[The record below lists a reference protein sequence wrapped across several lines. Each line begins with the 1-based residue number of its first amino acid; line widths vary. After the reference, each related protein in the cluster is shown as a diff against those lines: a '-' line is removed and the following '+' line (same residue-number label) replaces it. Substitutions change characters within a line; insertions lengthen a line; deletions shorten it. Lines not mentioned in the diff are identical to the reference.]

1 MRKVK
6 MNEAVK
12 KVLVSEQEIK
22 EICERLGAQI
32 SKDYEGKELVVVG
45 MLKGCAPFM
54 MELIKHITIPMRMDF
69 MQITSYHG
77 GTESNTVVFKK
88 DIEMNVAGKHVII
101 VDDIID
107 TGKTIMEVLNIFKT
121 RRVAS
126 IELACLLDKPE
137 GRVVEY
143 NPKYVGT
150 TIPKEFV
157 IGYGLD
163 FDELYRNLPFVGVL
177 KEEYYQ

>member
-107 TGKTIMEVLNIFKT
+107 TGKTIMEVFNIFKT

-137 GRVVEY
+137 GRVVDY

>member
-54 MELIKHITIPMRMDF
+54 MD
-69 MQITSYHG
+69 
-77 GTESNTVVFKK
+77 
-88 DIEMNVAGKHVII
+88 
-101 VDDIID
+101 
-107 TGKTIMEVLNIFKT
+107 LNK
-121 RRVAS
+121 
-126 IELACLLDKPE
+126 
-137 GRVVEY
+137 
-143 NPKYVGT
+143 
-150 TIPKEFV
+150 
-157 IGYGLD
+157 
-163 FDELYRNLPFVGVL
+163 
-177 KEEYYQ
+177 

>member
-1 MRKVK
+1 
-6 MNEAVK
+6 
-12 KVLVSEQEIK
+12 
-22 EICERLGAQI
+22 
-32 SKDYEGKELVVVG
+32 
-45 MLKGCAPFM
+45 
-54 MELIKHITIPMRMDF
+54 
-69 MQITSYHG
+69 
-77 GTESNTVVFKK
+77 
-88 DIEMNVAGKHVII
+88 
-101 VDDIID
+101 
-107 TGKTIMEVLNIFKT
+107 MEVLNIFKT

>member
-1 MRKVK
+1 

-54 MELIKHITIPMRMDF
+54 MDLIKYITVPMRMDF

-107 TGKTIMEVLNIFKT
+107 TGKTIMEVFNIFKT

>member
-137 GRVVEY
+137 GRVVDY

>member
-1 MRKVK
+1 

-88 DIEMNVAGKHVII
+88 ISK
-101 VDDIID
+101 
-107 TGKTIMEVLNIFKT
+107 
-121 RRVAS
+121 
-126 IELACLLDKPE
+126 
-137 GRVVEY
+137 
-143 NPKYVGT
+143 
-150 TIPKEFV
+150 
-157 IGYGLD
+157 
-163 FDELYRNLPFVGVL
+163 
-177 KEEYYQ
+177 

>member
-1 MRKVK
+1 MKEFDKVLISK
-6 MNEAVK
+6 EDIAK
-12 KVLVSEQEIK
+12 KVLEISSQ
-22 EICERLGAQI
+22 L
-32 SKDYEGKELVVVG
+32 SKDYEGLNPIFICI
-45 MLKGCAPFM
+45 LKGSVFFFADLLRNVTTPAQ
-54 MELIKHITIPMRMDF
+54 IDF
-69 MQITSYHG
+69 MIVSSYGSGSTSS
-77 GTESNTVVFKK
+77 GTLNVKK
-88 DIEMNVAGKHVII
+88 DLAMDIKDKHVII

-107 TGKTIMEVLNIFKT
+107 TGKTIMEVFNIFKT

-137 GRVVEY
+137 GRVVDY